1 MFDVGDLPLLT
12 FGDCV
17 LKTRVNEWPLK
28 LYARLFMFFSQ
39 NSQKNMT
46 VYFFQLLN
54 TFSRPL
60 SVRSATCAVELPTM
74 FAGLANHAGYAYS
87 DVGVGVGV
95 EFNAP
100 LDTV

>member
-12 FGDCV
+12 ISDCA

-28 LYARLFMFFSQ
+28 LYARLFTFFFSKYT
-39 NSQKNMT
+39 KNMT

-54 TFSRPL
+54 TFSRSL
-60 SVRSATCAVELPTM
+60 SVRSATCAVELPTI
-74 FAGLANHAGYAYS
+74 FAGLANHAGYAFG

>member
-1 MFDVGDLPLLT
+1 MATETVRT
-12 FGDCV
+12 FV
-17 LKTRVNEWPLK
+17 YV
-28 LYARLFMFFSQ
+28 FFSKFT
-39 NSQKNMT
+39 KNMT

-74 FAGLANHAGYAYS
+74 FAGLANHAGYAYG
-87 DVGVGVGV
+87 DVGVGV